1 MLRRRL
7 LALPAALLAAPA
19 LAQDGPFPSRPIRV
33 IMPLAAGSAVDVM
46 VRIVADRMGETLHVP
61 MPGGVISAK
70 VVAPMF
76 YDAEG
81 SRLNG

>member
-1 MLRRRL
+1 M
-7 LALPAALLAAPA
+7 AL
-19 LAQDGPFPSRPIRV
+19 V
-33 IMPLAAGSAVDVM
+33 AGG
-46 VRIVADRMGETLHVP
+46 RDRMGETLHIP